1 MICRVLGTRDSMLRL
16 MVTAVFLSLVSAA
29 GCSGDRPSN
38 STGEGSARPG
48 SAANAA
54 GSDASAGRVP
64 ETAGISETQ
73 DSVPTTSGSTAST
86 GGCEA
91 QGIGPEETFARR
103 LCAAAQDFGF
113 EAELVHSYGAGG
125 VDVFISEAEAAN
137 LRRDSEKLRRQIA
150 SLTEWAKQNY
160 SGFNAVEV
168 TIVGGDS
175 RIAKGQKI
183 GVGTTKVEIY

>member
-1 MICRVLGTRDSMLRL
+1 MLRL
-16 MVTAVFLSLVSAA
+16 MVAAVFLSLVSAA
-29 GCSGDRPSN
+29 GCSDDRQAS
-38 STGEGSARPG
+38 STGEGSLRRG
-48 SAANAA
+48 SAADAARSAAPA
-54 GSDASAGRVP
+54 GSVP
-64 ETAGISETQ
+64 ETSGFSETQ
-73 DSVPTTSGSTAST
+73 NSVPTTSGSAAST

-91 QGIGPEETFARR
+91 QGIGSEEAFARR

-113 EAELVHSYGAGG
+113 EPELVHSYGAGG

-137 LRRDSEKLRRQIA
+137 LRGDARKLRRRTA

-160 SGFNAVEV
+160 NGFNAVEV

-183 GVGTTKVEIY
+183 GAGTTKIELY